1 MPQKKLLPYI
11 IDVYTDLPQYK
22 PDSEIKII
30 TEIHNP
36 LQSKINAQ
44 LHLNVAKN
52 YSTVFEDNKNISLNP
67 ESSIT
72 EEFTFKLQVVDWQ
85 GYGVDVSL
93 QSDDSANHKMSTAFD
108 IAARWDMAPRYG
120 FITDFYEEDENDG
133 DDISQM
139 AKYHL
144 NVIQFYDWMY
154 KHEDLIPK
162 ENYFIDPL
170 DRKIST
176 KSICNKLKLCH
187 NKGMTVLAYGAIYGA
202 SEEFSKKHAE
212 WAFYNNVGQMHGFE
226 KWIKVMNITGESPW
240 SKHIIGEFKK
250 AIEQFDFDGIHMDT
264 YGFPKTA
271 FSNVNNKKKL
281 VNLKDY
287 FPEIIANTRKELE
300 TVKKDIG
307 LIFNAVS
314 SWGVDT
320 IAPAQEN
327 AVYIEVWDPFDRYFH
342 LYDLINT
349 GKRLGKDK
357 QVILAAYY
365 QFFSDKKHTKIEY
378 AENSYCLASAVIFAS
393 GGYQIL
399 LGEENGLLTEGY
411 YVRHANI
418 RQEFQRVV
426 RNYYDFIVRYANLL
440 YDLRLQDNS
449 MTYANGINTEYAFEN
464 GTFSSCGEQD
474 KVWTI
479 IKEMPGIKTINLI
492 NFTGIKSDI
501 WNEEKQNKPTTM
513 RNIRVKALIDEP
525 VKGVYVASPDSYGGI
540 SEKIEYEYVGM
551 DDNRGRYIQFTIPKL
566 EVWNL
571 IYLEVEE
578 Q

>member
-1 MPQKKLLPYI
+1 MLQNNLVPYI

-30 TEIHNP
+30 VEIHNP
-36 LQSKINAQ
+36 LQSEINVH
-44 LHLNVAKN
+44 LHLNIVKN
-52 YSTVFEDNKNISLNP
+52 CSTVFEDDKNISLYP
-67 ESSIT
+67 ESSIS
-72 EEFTFKLQVVDWQ
+72 EQFSFQLPVIGWQ
-85 GYGVDVSL
+85 GYGVDVTLECGDFAS
-93 QSDDSANHKMSTAFD
+93 HKMSTAFD

-120 FITDFYEEDENDG
+120 FITDFYKKDENDQ
-133 DDISQM
+133 DDILQM
-139 AKYHL
+139 TKYHL

-162 ENYFIDPL
+162 EDYFIDPL
-170 DRKIST
+170 NREIST
-176 KSICNKLKLCH
+176 KSIRNKLKLCH

-202 SEEFSKKHAE
+202 SLEFSNQHPE
-212 WAFYNNVGQMHGFE
+212 WVFYNNVGQMQGFE
-226 KWIKVMNITGESPW
+226 NWISVMNITGDSLW
-240 SKHIIGEFKK
+240 NKHIIGEFKK

-271 FSNVNNKKKL
+271 FSNINNEKKL

-287 FPEIIANTRKELE
+287 FPEMIANTRKELE

-314 SWGVDT
+314 NWGVDT

-327 AVYIEVWDPFDRYFH
+327 SVYIEVWDPFNRYFH
-342 LYDLINT
+342 LYDLINA

-365 QFFSDKKHTKIEY
+365 KFFSDKKHTKIQY

-399 LGEENGLLTEGY
+399 LGEENGILTEGY
-411 YVRHANI
+411 YVRHAKI

-426 RNYYDFIVRYANLL
+426 RSYYDFIVRYANLL

-449 MTYANGINTEYAFEN
+449 MTYVNGINMEFIFEN
-464 GTFSSCGEQD
+464 GTFSSYGEPN
-474 KVWTI
+474 KIWTMV
-479 IKEMPGIKTINLI
+479 KEMPGIKTINLI
-492 NFTGIKSDI
+492 NFTGIESDI
-501 WNEEKQNKPTTM
+501 WNEEKQNKPVTVKD
-513 RNIRVKALIDEP
+513 IFVKALIDEP
-525 VKGVYVASPDSYGGI
+525 IKGVYIASPDLNGGI
-540 SEKIEYEYVGM
+540 SEKVQYKYVDIGG
-551 DDNRGRYIQFTIPKL
+551 NRGGYIQFTIPKL

-571 IYLEVEE
+571 IYIEVEE
-578 Q
+578 